1 MDKHIIDGM
10 KKEAK
15 DGIVVMIFCYFLFVS
30 SILSF
35 FISDGFTA
43 KEIILMS
50 IFYFAGG
57 SLGLYCFIYGMR
69 YKLEITEEKVKLTT
83 LFKKIEINI
92 KDIAYYTYKRYS
104 KKSVF
109 YNFALYTKDKKI
121 IVSTRY
127 KDEFLQILKDSNI
140 EMKIK

>member
-1 MDKHIIDGM
+1 MNKHIVDRM

-15 DGIVVMIFCYFLFVS
+15 DGIVIMILGYFLFVS
-30 SILSF
+30 SILSYYMNDVF
-35 FISDGFTA
+35 TVKQEILISA
-43 KEIILMS
+43 CC
-50 IFYFAGG
+50 FAGG

-109 YNFALYTKDKKI
+109 YNFELYTKDKKI

-127 KDEFLQILKDSNI
+127 KDEFLQILKDNNI